1 MSLDLV
7 DIPSQ
12 IERSDC
18 ADAGME
24 VYRLLAAHPA
34 FQYVSHVSMSI
45 EAMSRTI
52 CQLKDVALPDD
63 GFLGLAAVGFSGIF
77 RVEQHGLVDAALN
90 EVAAESLW
98 APIEW
103 RVHGTRHERWAS
115 ALRPWLRYTLR
126 VGFIDLFE
134 TNKALIGRRG
144 GMAGKLAKI
153 VRDSCAHGG
162 RIQSN
167 YLQDPVSF
175 HGIDVVRESHGK
187 ALEDVFDFG
196 DYLILALAMFG
207 QADGAGNR
215 RST

>member
-1 MSLDLV
+1 MTLDLA

-18 ADAGME
+18 SDAGME
-24 VYRLLAAHPA
+24 VYRILAAHPA

-45 EAMSRTI
+45 EAMSRNI
-52 CQLKDVALPDD
+52 CQLKGVALPDD

-90 EVAAESLW
+90 EAPAESLW

-134 TNKALIGRRG
+134 ANKARIGRRG
-144 GMAGKLAKI
+144 GAAGKLAKI

-162 RIQSN
+162 RVQSN
-167 YLQDPVSF
+167 SLRDPVSF
-175 HGIDVVRESHGK
+175 HGIDLSRESHGK

-196 DYLILALAMFG
+196 DYLVLALAMFG
-207 QADGAGNR
+207 QEGCKENHRIA
-215 RST
+215 